1 MKANIETK
9 VQTTLVLNEEEA
21 WWLKVL
27 VQNPLWVDHPDDEN
41 PTDRKMRETFWKA
54 LDGIKGN

>member
-1 MKANIETK
+1 MKANIETQ

-21 WWLKVL
+21 RWLKGL

-41 PTDRKMRETFWKA
+41 PTEKRIRESFWNA
-54 LDGIKGN
+54 LDGVEVF